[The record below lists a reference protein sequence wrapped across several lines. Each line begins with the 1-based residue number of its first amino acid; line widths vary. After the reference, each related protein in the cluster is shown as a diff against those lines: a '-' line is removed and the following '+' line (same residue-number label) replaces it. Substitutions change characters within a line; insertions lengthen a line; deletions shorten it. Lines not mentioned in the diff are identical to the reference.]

1 MLYMGVEEIKRLSQD
16 EGLIDKEI
24 ATVLGI
30 HRVTVTRIR
39 KQYDI
44 PKAVLSNRKD
54 KISHCTKCGKTF
66 IIRRKERIRVCDECT
81 VVVSENID

>member
-1 MLYMGVEEIKRLSQD
+1 MLYMGIEEIRRLSQD

-24 ATVLGI
+24 ATILGI

-39 KQYDI
+39 KQNDI
-44 PKAVLSNRKD
+44 PKAWLSNRKD

-66 IIRRKERIRVCDECT
+66 IIRRKERIRVCTECT
-81 VVVSENID
+81 TLVSDNID

>member
-16 EGLIDKEI
+16 EGMIDKEI
-24 ATVLGI
+24 AKILGI
-30 HRVTVTRIR
+30 NRVTVTRVR
-39 KQYDI
+39 KTYDI

-66 IIRRKERIRVCDECT
+66 IIRRKERIRVCSECSS
-81 VVVSENID
+81 VVSENID